1 MPKAGDAVMTSST
14 WNGQPS
20 SAEEVRQTDL
30 ANIADVL
37 EGEFSDMSGSRLLI
51 TGGAGFLGYYLV
63 QAVLHWNEIRPDRK
77 IEVIAA
83 DNFIR
88 GMPEW
93 IAGLDGR
100 SDLIV
105 TRTDVTQPLPSGFG
119 DFDYVIHAAGIA
131 SPHFY
136 RAHPIETMDANVN
149 GLRNLL
155 DMSREAM
162 QGKRP
167 VRGFLYY
174 SSSEIYGDPD
184 AAAIPTPETYKGY
197 VSSTGPRAC
206 YDESKRFG
214 ETLCVSFAQVHGVPT
229 RIARP
234 FNNYGPGMKINDGR
248 VPADFCRAVIE
259 NHDIVMYSDGS
270 PTRTFC
276 YVADAVAGYY
286 KALVRGRAG
295 EPYNIG
301 VESPEISVADF
312 GELVVS
318 IGSDLFGY
326 TGKVVRQVS
335 QEDDYLVDNPS
346 RRCPQIYKARSE
358 LDYSPSYTLEGGIRR
373 TLLWY
378 SGNRKPEGD

>member
-1 MPKAGDAVMTSST
+1 MT
-14 WNGQPS
+14 NRRPVEGQLS
-20 SAEEVRQTDL
+20 SA
-30 ANIADVL
+30 ADVL
-37 EGEFSDMSGSRLLI
+37 ESDLTHMASVLRAEFDEMSGSRLLI

-63 QAVLHWNEIRPDRK
+63 QAVLHWNDVEPGRA
-77 IEVIAA
+77 IELVVA

-88 GMPEW
+88 GMPDW
-93 IAGLDGR
+93 ITRLYGR
-100 SDLIV
+100 PDLV
-105 TRTDVTQPLPSGFG
+105 LTRTDVTQPLPPGFG
-119 DFDYVIHAAGIA
+119 EFDYVIHAAGIA

-149 GLRNLL
+149 GLRTLL
-155 DMSREAM
+155 DMSSEAM
-162 QGKRP
+162 GEDRP
-167 VRGFLYY
+167 MLGFLYY

-184 AAAIPTPETYKGY
+184 PSAIPTPETYKGY

-214 ETLCVSFAQVHGVPT
+214 ETLCVSFARVHGVPT

-259 NHDIVMYSDGS
+259 DRDIVMYSDGS

-276 YVADAVAGYY
+276 YVADAVTGYY
-286 KALVRGRAG
+286 KALVRGRDG

-301 VESPEISVADF
+301 VEAPEISVADF

-318 IGSDLFGY
+318 LGSELFGY
-326 TGKVVRQVS
+326 SGSVIRQVS
-335 QEDDYLVDNPS
+335 GEDDYLVDNPS
-346 RRCPQIYKARSE
+346 RRCPRIDKARTE
-358 LDYSPSYTLEGGIRR
+358 LGYDPRFSLEEGVRR

-378 SGNRKPEGD
+378 AENREPEGD